1 MLKPTKILVPTDFSE
16 YSDRALKQGLD
27 IAVQYKAKLFLL
39 HVVHEDV
46 YRTFLELTFLE
57 KTSRQTIR
65 DSAVA
70 WAQESLQK
78 QLGNFPQAKDVE
90 VVAHVRWGIPYDE
103 ILKEEVEEGIDLI
116 VIATLGKSAIARYF
130 IGNVARNVLKG
141 SKCPVLLTK

>member
-27 IAVQYKAKLFLL
+27 IAEQYKAKLFLL

-70 WAQESLQK
+70 WAQDSLQK
-78 QLGNFPQAKDVE
+78 QLGNFPQAKD
-90 VVAHVRWGIPYDE
+90 ADGSHACP
-103 ILKEEVEEGIDLI
+103 
-116 VIATLGKSAIARYF
+116 LGNSLRRDTER
-130 IGNVARNVLKG
+130 RN
-141 SKCPVLLTK
+141 